1 MSKITSDDVINEE
14 VLSSIQ
20 TFVESQNFK
29 KATLTFIASR
39 IPEECIENLRDAFIK
54 IDWNGDGML
63 TEEELELGFKYMEG
77 ISIERDEI
85 SWIMQA
91 MDTNKNGSLDYTEFI
106 AGCMNS
112 YIYTKGNNLK
122 QAFEYFDK
130 DRWGKITYDELM
142 ECLTDEDPMMTEEDV
157 RKLINEA
164 DVDGDGAIDYSE
176 FLEMM
181 DKN

>member
-1 MSKITSDDVINEE
+1 MRDLISKLLVRDPWKRYTAEQAYEHPWIQEEVSKITSDDVINEE

-112 YIYTKGNNLK
+112 YVYTKGNNL
-122 QAFEYFDK
+122 
-130 DRWGKITYDELM
+130 
-142 ECLTDEDPMMTEEDV
+142 
-157 RKLINEA
+157 
-164 DVDGDGAIDYSE
+164 
-176 FLEMM
+176 
-181 DKN
+181 